1 MGLLASLTTY
11 NKGWE
16 EVSREMLS
24 EDADFKEI
32 ESASVIEKEQ
42 NWGTSTSICLF
53 MKGGGKKYLPLSRDS
68 ELEDGDNVD
77 LESIEII
84 ELERDGETIYRA
96 DGEKATSKA
105 RDKKK

>member
-24 EDADFKEI
+24 EDKDFKEI
-32 ESASVIEKEQ
+32 ESATVVDKEQ
-42 NWGTSTSICLF
+42 NWGTSHSICLF

-68 ELEDGDNVD
+68 ELEDGDEVN

-84 ELERDGETIYRA
+84 ELERDGDTIYRA
-96 DGEKATSKA
+96 DGEKTTAKA
-105 RDKKK
+105 RTKKK